1 MMSSIIPIFI
11 PHLGCPH
18 DCVFCNQKKIAGKTS
33 APDGET
39 VVLTISEALDKL
51 SGEVPEVAF
60 YGGSFTAIE
69 RTLMIEYLEATKPF
83 LDTGKI
89 SGLRLSTRPDS
100 IDGEVLS
107 ILKEYG
113 VKTIE
118 LGAQSMD
125 EEVLGASGRGH
136 TAENVRCASR
146 LIKKARFSLILQM
159 MTHLPKSD
167 REKDIYT
174 AKEIAKLSPDG
185 VRVYP
190 TVVVRDTYLEEMTKE
205 GRYIPCT
212 PEEAA
217 DRGGEILAV
226 FRNSGI
232 PVIRFG
238 LNPTDDLSAGEAVSG
253 AYHPALGEMAMSA
266 YYLSLCEKE
275 IEKTENSGDAI
286 EIRVHPRRISVMSGQ
301 KKRNKDILSEKYGFC
316 KVVIL
321 GDSDIPEDKV
331 SVRIYKK
338 A

>member
-1 MMSSIIPIFI
+1 MPSIIPIFI

-39 VVLTISEALDKL
+39 VARTISEALDKL
-51 SGEVPEVAF
+51 SGEVSEVAF
-60 YGGSFTAIE
+60 YGGSFTAVE
-69 RTLMIEYLEATKPF
+69 RPLMLEYLEAAKPF
-83 LDTGKI
+83 LDADKI

-100 IDGEVLS
+100 IDAEVLS

-125 EEVLGASGRGH
+125 EGVLKASGRGH
-136 TAENVRCASR
+136 TAEDVRRASR
-146 LIKKARFSLILQM
+146 LIKKAGFSLILQM
-159 MTHLPKSD
+159 MTHLPESD

-190 TVVVRDTYLEEMTKE
+190 TVVVKETYLEEMMKS
-205 GRYIPCT
+205 GRYIPCN
-212 PEEAA
+212 PETAA
-217 DRGGEILAV
+217 ELGGEIIGI
-226 FRNSGI
+226 FKEFGI
-232 PVIRFG
+232 PIIRFG
-238 LNPTDDLSAGEAVSG
+238 LNPTEDLSSGEAVCG

-275 IEKTENSGDAI
+275 IEKTEKDGDAI
-286 EIRVHPRRISVMSGQ
+286 EIRVNPRRVSAMSGQ
-301 KKRNKDILSEKYGFC
+301 KKRNKSILSEKHGFHV
-316 KVVIL
+316 VVIS
-321 GDSDIPEDKV
+321 GDPDIPEDRTV
-331 SVRIYKK
+331 IRIYKK
-338 A
+338 S